1 MEVEYIWAAHS
12 IPLSLLNRLLPIMP
26 LKSEFLAP
34 ASRSKVPRASIGAR
48 SRKNAIFL
56 NQRSE
61 ILEEENVCPH
71 IHEQFW
77 VKKCAFFEPEVGKRV
92 ICDVKFAY
100 RKNL

>member
-1 MEVEYIWAAHS
+1 MQQKK
-12 IPLSLLNRLLPIMP
+12 M
-26 LKSEFLAP
+26 
-34 ASRSKVPRASIGAR
+34 
-48 SRKNAIFL
+48 
-56 NQRSE
+56 

-71 IHEQFW
+71 IQEQIW